1 MSENTNYKFGENQ
14 ASVYDGKEV
23 TKSKTSFLK
32 KLGILNSICI
42 FFTVFLIANII
53 NSVAV
58 EMNITKQTKSLEA
71 ERYNAQSEHDKLK
84 KQIKFYKSNE
94 GVEKLARDSL
104 GLIKSNELPVRYIDK
119 K

>member
-71 ERYNAQSEHDKLK
+71 ERYNWVLLHARVHRQLSAALRVPIVVLK
-84 KQIKFYKSNE
+84 QDY
-94 GVEKLARDSL
+94 R
-104 GLIKSNELPVRYIDK
+104 
-119 K
+119 